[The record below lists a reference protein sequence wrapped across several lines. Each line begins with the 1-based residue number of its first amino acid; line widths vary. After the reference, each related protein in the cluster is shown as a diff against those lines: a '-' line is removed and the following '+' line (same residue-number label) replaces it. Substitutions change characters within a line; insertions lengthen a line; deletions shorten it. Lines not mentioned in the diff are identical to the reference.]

1 MRTRHILTALALPA
15 LFAACTADEFET
27 VGHQDNGLQER
38 PKLSEDFTLMTSG
51 IQTRYAV
58 EGSAGISF
66 NFEKGDRIGAAIID
80 QYVPDEEPE
89 DFNVIYSLAGNNP
102 FDYQGNDQWTSNTQL
117 GIGHYLFVYPYN
129 PADNTRGA
137 VSYELPVVQEMY
149 TNENGEQ
156 VLNAAVEAGNKA
168 VAAAVLHEGETVAD
182 ISLKNLFTYPKL
194 TINFDNGEKVTTVSQ
209 IVLKAEGTEKFL
221 VKGGF
226 NHKVVAEMFNP
237 GEEAS
242 DILNKAYYDNWN
254 NSPVAYVDWDKVG
267 TKDFLID
274 EDDKDYSDAQGFTKI
289 ETNDYIIVKFPNNTK
304 VKLNSITNNKY
315 VEARIMMPSIED
327 FTEDTEIKLYV
338 YTDNGIYSMPF
349 YADYENGSPAKDC
362 SFTFGAKTTK
372 DDVVPALKR
381 NTSNGL
387 QTRALNATDRTTD
400 VDNIVTTIEDWNNLV
415 DLYGDSKNAQ
425 DIAIVGENF
434 AFDETAKWPTECV
447 FTIKTS
453 VAVKGDVEM
462 KNVEVNNEDPG
473 TEAVITVEE
482 DATLTVG
489 NTLVAEKIAN
499 EGIVNIVA
507 KRVNNATYTGVEAI
521 ENKSKLNVAEN
532 ADATFELTNQKGAT
546 VTNEGT
552 MVVSGENDGTI
563 TNNGLMTTD
572 EFENR
577 APEFKN
583 GVIVNLPT
591 ITNAKDA
598 RILAEGKLMNKGSI
612 VNEGTLTCRN
622 TTNGEI
628 TNIYKLDSKKGAIT
642 YITNNAEGTTEG
654 YVVVYEA
661 NPTDVTIADRENAEG
676 FVMYTAVNSEEDFTN
691 SLVNYVTATKSLSIN
706 GALEKGLAFE
716 GTTGTLKLEEADKS
730 GTPAAGS
737 IASLKVTSG
746 TLTIGSDVEVEALKV
761 EKGAQL
767 TIPAK
772 QTLTLNADKLEN
784 EGRILVG
791 GTFNAEQVLSDE
803 GGLVE
808 NNGGEIN
815 WAPTTDE
822 QNKAAYE
829 TALKAMVDKWMLD
842 DARKTWEAVAGI
854 KGDGNWTVAGWS
866 GLAETAMK
874 AYNTW
879 KGKNYT
885 DIEDFQNKILFADDD
900 THKMIDAIISGY
912 KTDSEADV
920 KAAFNAK
927 YPDNTWI
934 TETGNGAQDYG
945 VFRKLTKDTKLAEI
959 ETDHNSVMIEYFATN
974 AVKIQLSEVNVST
987 NADANVKQVENK
999 AVWLTLQSLDDEV
1012 EGVKY
1017 ANVKDAYIPDYSYVC
1032 LYEGAG
1038 EYDIM
1043 KDVEELYTRLT
1054 SNGGATWLK
1063 GQGIAD
1069 ANSLKTLDGVKKF
1082 VSAVKDAKEDKIDGV
1097 SSYDK
1102 QLITDSGLADKFNT
1116 VWAWKYTDKQIEY
1129 LYNKVK

>member
-80 QYVPDEEPE
+80 EYVPDKEPE
-89 DFNVIYSLAGNNP
+89 DFKVIYSLAGNNP

-117 GIGHYLFVYPYN
+117 GIGHYLFVYRYN

-209 IVLKAEGTEKFL
+209 IVLKAKGAEKFL

-237 GEEAS
+237 SEKAGT
-242 DILNKAYYDNWN
+242 ILDGTYYDNWN

-267 TKDFLID
+267 TKDFLINESD
-274 EDDKDYSDAQGFTKI
+274 EDYEKARGFTKM
-289 ETNDYIIVKFPNNTK
+289 ETSDYIIVKFPNNTK

-315 VEARIMMPSIED
+315 VEARIMMPSIEN
-327 FTEDTEIKLYV
+327 FTEDKNIELYV
-338 YTDNGIYSMPF
+338 YTDNGIYHMPF

-372 DDVVPALKR
+372 DDVVSALKR

-387 QTRALNATDRTTD
+387 QTRALNAIDRTTE

-425 DIAIVGENF
+425 DIAIVGEDF

-453 VAVKGDVEM
+453 VAVKGDVEI
-462 KNVEVNNEDPG
+462 KNVKVDDEEEG

-482 DATLTVG
+482 GATLTVG

-507 KRVNNATYTGVEAI
+507 KRVNNATYTGVKAI
-521 ENKSKLNVAEN
+521 ENKSELNVAEN

-563 TNNGLMTTD
+563 TNNSLMTTGN
-572 EFENR
+572 FENKD
-577 APEFKN
+577 PEVEN
-583 GVIVNLPT
+583 NVIVNLPT

-628 TNIYKLDSKKGAIT
+628 TNIYMLDSKKGAIT
-642 YITNNAEGTTEG
+642 YITKNADNTTEG

-661 NPTDVTIADRENAEG
+661 NPTDVTIANRENAEG

-737 IASLKVTSG
+737 IASLTVTSG

-772 QTLTLNADKLEN
+772 QTLTLNADNLEN

-791 GTFNAEQVLSDE
+791 GTFNAEQVLSNK

-829 TALKAMVDKWMLD
+829 TALKAMVDKWMLN
-842 DARKTWEAVAGI
+842 DARKTWEAVAEI
-854 KGDGNWTVAGWS
+854 KSSGNWTSDGWS
-866 GLAETAMK
+866 TLAETAMK

-879 KGKNYT
+879 TGDNYT
-885 DIEDFQNKILFADDD
+885 EIADFQNNILFKDAK
-900 THKMIDAIISGY
+900 THEMIDAIISGY
-912 KTDSEADV
+912 KTNSEADV

-934 TETGNGAQDYG
+934 TKNGNGAQDYG
-945 VFRKLTKDTKLAEI
+945 VFRKLTEDTELAEI
-959 ETDHNSVMIEYFATN
+959 KTDKNSVMIGYFANN
-974 AVKIQLSEVNVST
+974 AVEIQLSEVNVST
-987 NADANVKQVENK
+987 DDDANVKQVENK
-999 AVWLTLQSLDDEV
+999 AVWLTLQSLNDEV

-1043 KDVEELYTRLT
+1043 KDVKKLYTQLSSAQWLT
-1054 SNGGATWLK
+1054 S
-1063 GQGIAD
+1063 QGITED
-1069 ANSLKTLDGVKKF
+1069 DLKKIEGVKKF

>member
-80 QYVPDEEPE
+80 EYVPSKEPE

-209 IVLKAEGTEKFL
+209 IVLKAEGAEKFL

-237 GEEAS
+237 SEKTS
-242 DILNKAYYDNWN
+242 TILDGTYYGKWN

-274 EDDKDYSDAQGFTKI
+274 EDDKDYSNAKGFTKI
-289 ETNDYIIVKFPNNTK
+289 ETSDYIIVKFPNNTK

-327 FTEDTEIKLYV
+327 FTENTKIKLYV
-338 YTDNGIYSMPF
+338 YTDNGIYHMPF
-349 YADYENGSPAKDC
+349 YAQYKPTGSPADNC

-372 DDVVPALKR
+372 DDVEPALKR

-387 QTRALNATDRTTD
+387 QTRALNATDRTTE

-425 DIAIVGENF
+425 DIAIVGEDF

-453 VAVKGDVEM
+453 VAVKGDVEI
-462 KNVEVNNEDPG
+462 KNVKVDDEEEG

-482 DATLTVG
+482 GATLTVG

-507 KRVNNATYTGVEAI
+507 KRENNATYTGVKAI
-521 ENKSKLNVAEN
+521 ENKNELNVAEN

-563 TNNGLMTTD
+563 TNNGLMTTGD
-572 EFENR
+572 FVNEE
-577 APEFKN
+577 PEVKN
-583 GVIVNLPT
+583 EVIVNLPT

-598 RILAEGKLMNKGSI
+598 RILAEGKLMNWGSI
-612 VNEGTLTCRN
+612 VNDGTLTCRN

-628 TNIYKLDSKKGAIT
+628 TNINKLDSKKGAIT
-642 YITNNAEGTTEG
+642 YITNNAYNTTEG

-661 NPTDVTIADRENAEG
+661 NPTDVTIANREDAEG
-676 FVMYTAVNSEEDFTN
+676 IVMYTAVNSEEDFTN

-737 IASLKVTSG
+737 IASLTVTSG
-746 TLTIGSDVEVEALKV
+746 TLTIGSDVVVKALVV

-772 QTLTLNADKLEN
+772 QTLTVNTDVLSN

-791 GTFNAEQVLSDE
+791 GTFNAEQVLSNK

-854 KGDGNWTVAGWS
+854 KSDGDWTSDGWS
-866 GLAETAMK
+866 TLAETAMK
-874 AYNTW
+874 KYNTW
-879 KGKNYT
+879 AGENYT
-885 DIEDFQNKILFADDD
+885 TIDDFQNKILFKDAK
-900 THKMIDAIISGY
+900 THEMIDAIISGY

-927 YPDNTWI
+927 YPDNIWI
-934 TETGNGAQDYG
+934 TKAGNGTQDYG
-945 VFRKLTKDTKLAEI
+945 VFRKLTENSELANIKTEAG
-959 ETDHNSVMIEYFATN
+959 SVMVEYFANN
-974 AVKIQLSEVNVST
+974 AVKIKLSEVNVST
-987 NADANVKQVENK
+987 DDDADVKQVENK

-1012 EGVKY
+1012 ESVKY

-1032 LYEGAG
+1032 LYEGAK

-1043 KDVEELYTRLT
+1043 KDVRDLYAEL
-1054 SNGGATWLK
+1054 SSASWLS
-1063 GQGIAD
+1063 GQGVTGEET
-1069 ANSLKTLDGVKKF
+1069 LKTLDGVKKF
-1082 VSAVKDAKEDKIDGV
+1082 VSAVKDAKEEKINGAT
-1097 SSYDK
+1097 SYEK
-1102 QLITDSGLADKFNT
+1102 KLIEDSGLADKFNT
-1116 VWAWKYTDKQIEY
+1116 VWAWKYTDDQIEY
-1129 LYNKVK
+1129 LYDNVK

>member
-38 PKLSEDFTLMTSG
+38 PKLSENFTLMTSG

-80 QYVPDEEPE
+80 QYVPDKEPE
-89 DFNVIYSLAGNNP
+89 DFDVIYSLAGNNP

-209 IVLKAEGTEKFL
+209 IVLKAGETKKFL

-237 GEEAS
+237 GEKAG
-242 DILNKAYYDNWN
+242 DILDNAYYDKWN

-274 EDDKDYSDAQGFTKI
+274 EDNYDYSNAGEFTKI
-289 ETNDYIIVKFPNNTK
+289 ETSDYIIVKFPNNTK

-315 VEARIMMPSIED
+315 VEARIMMPSIEN
-327 FTEDTEIKLYV
+327 FTEDQHIELYV
-338 YTDNGIYSMPF
+338 YTDNGIYHMPF
-349 YADYENGSPAKDC
+349 YAKYENGSPATDC

-372 DDVVPALKR
+372 DDVEPALKR

-425 DIAIVGENF
+425 NIAIVGENF

-447 FTIKTS
+447 FTINTDVDVDGEVEIEN
-453 VAVKGDVEM
+453 VAVNATI
-462 KNVEVNNEDPG
+462 NVKEG
-473 TEAVITVEE
+473 
-482 DATLTVG
+482 ATLTVN
-489 NTLVAEKIAN
+489 NTLTATKIVN
-499 EGIVNIVA
+499 EGTVDIVA
-507 KRVNNATYTGVEAI
+507 KRVNNATYTGVEDI

-532 ADATFELTNQKGAT
+532 ADATFGLTNQKGAT

-563 TNNGLMTTD
+563 TNNSLMTTG
-572 EFENR
+572 EFENKV
-577 APEFKN
+577 PEFKN

-628 TNIYKLDSKKGAIT
+628 TNIYMLDSKKGAIT
-642 YITNNAEGTTEG
+642 YITNNADNTTEG
-654 YVVVYEA
+654 SVVVYEA
-661 NPTDVTIADRENAEG
+661 NPTDVTIANREDAEG

-737 IASLKVTSG
+737 IASLAVTSG
-746 TLTIGSDVEVEALKV
+746 TLTIGSDVVVEALKV

-772 QTLTLNADKLEN
+772 QTLTLNADDLEN

-791 GTFNAEQVLSDE
+791 GTFNAEQVLSNK

-842 DARKTWEAVAGI
+842 NSRNTWEAVEGI
-854 KGDGNWTVAGWS
+854 KSNGNWTVDGWS
-866 GLAETAMK
+866 ILAETAME

-879 KGKNYT
+879 AGKNYT
-885 DIEDFQNKILFADDD
+885 TINDFQNKILFKDAK
-900 THKMIDAIISGY
+900 THEMIDAIISGY
-912 KTDSEADV
+912 KTNSEADV
-920 KAAFNAK
+920 KAAFNAE

-934 TETGNGAQDYG
+934 TAAGNGTMDYG
-945 VFRKLTKDTKLAEI
+945 VFLKLTEDTKLADI
-959 ETDHNSVMIEYFATN
+959 KTDKNSVMIEYFATN

-987 NADANVKQVENK
+987 DDDANVKNVENK
-999 AVWLTLQSLDDEV
+999 AVWLTLQSLGDEV

-1043 KDVEELYTRLT
+1043 KDVRKLYTQLSSAQWLT
-1054 SNGGATWLK
+1054 S
-1063 GQGIAD
+1063 QGITD
-1069 ANSLKTLDGVKKF
+1069 DDLKKIEGVKKF